1 MPARRTFGQ
10 QSESKRVL
18 KGFETTEFG
27 VRSFINFRS
36 VEHIQRNSVV
46 KPIKGLISQNRKG
59 RCWVYFY
66 GTPLSPPVGVF
77 SQYFYE
83 GKCCCKGPDVCEFID
98 FRRRQQIVE
107 GKKDP
112 ISRFGLGIGP
122 VNLSKIRFA
131 CFVPNGR
138 GKHTKLPK
146 ICRIGHKDSVHV
158 EIQQECAVFN
168 VSPSEKGIIRIRIIG
183 V

>member
-122 VNLSKIRFA
+122 VNL
-131 CFVPNGR
+131 
-138 GKHTKLPK
+138 
-146 ICRIGHKDSVHV
+146 
-158 EIQQECAVFN
+158 
-168 VSPSEKGIIRIRIIG
+168 
-183 V
+183 

>member
-122 VNLSKIRFA
+122 ERARQAHEASKNLSHRPQGFCPRRNSAGMRRFQ
-131 CFVPNGR
+131 CLSF
-138 GKHTKLPK
+138 
-146 ICRIGHKDSVHV
+146 
-158 EIQQECAVFN
+158 
-168 VSPSEKGIIRIRIIG
+168 
-183 V
+183 